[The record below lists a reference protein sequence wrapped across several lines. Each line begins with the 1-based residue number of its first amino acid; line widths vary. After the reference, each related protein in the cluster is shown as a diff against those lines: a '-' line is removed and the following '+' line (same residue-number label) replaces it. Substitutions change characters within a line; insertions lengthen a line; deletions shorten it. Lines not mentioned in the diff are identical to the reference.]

1 MLHNL
6 KYFTTY
12 NLFQNRFPDIRPVH
26 CTLLP
31 ASSAA
36 DRGRR
41 EGAGASILIS
51 PALDIT
57 TRPPE
62 PTAVFLDG
70 RKVVR
75 PTPLHHGC
83 ILQLGRLLFL
93 KFLEQGSSLD
103 KVKPV
108 QERMPKGS
116 MPDLTYQSTQRA
128 ISPEKQHRSRSSH
141 VGFLIKVTAN

>member
-1 MLHNL
+1 M
-6 KYFTTY
+6 
-12 NLFQNRFPDIRPVH
+12 H

-36 DRGRR
+36 DRARR
-41 EGAGASILIS
+41 DGAGASILIS

-57 TRPPE
+57 ARPPE
-62 PTAVFLDG
+62 PTAVFIDG

-83 ILQLGRLLFL
+83 ILQLGRSLFL

-103 KVKPV
+103 KVKPIN
-108 QERMPKGS
+108 ERLPKGS
-116 MPDLTYQSTQRA
+116 MPDLTSQEGRRGP
-128 ISPEKQHRSRSSH
+128 SPEKHYRSRSSL
-141 VGFLIKVTAN
+141 VGFMIA